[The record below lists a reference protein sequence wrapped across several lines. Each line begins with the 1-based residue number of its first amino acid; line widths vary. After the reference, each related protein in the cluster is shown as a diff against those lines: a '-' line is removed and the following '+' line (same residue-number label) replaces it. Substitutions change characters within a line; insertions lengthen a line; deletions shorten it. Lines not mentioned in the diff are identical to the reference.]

1 MNFAKYG
8 ELYRLI
14 EMNERLSEPLCRY
27 LFKQLIDGLH
37 YLHNKKG
44 VVHRDIKPE
53 NLLIDKNFRLV
64 IADFNF
70 ATRLTPTQSQSAGS
84 LLAQSRN
91 GKHYDSTV
99 RRDISVGSVAYNAP
113 ELWDIENQLSEL
125 RQKTHLDLSNVDCSK
140 YDGVKADIF
149 SAATTLFLLRMKF
162 QPFRRALPNDPYY
175 KKLAFKG
182 KKYFWKIYSKVPTS
196 SIFKDIFER
205 MISHRPDE
213 RPDTDEVL
221 DHEFTDDTQLYPEDI
236 QSEILTAYKNLE
248 EMLGDNVDP
257 FTDENP
263 GAHLVDDEYD
273 PEQEEWVQHDD
284 EQFNKLRLF
293 LIAEVNRINKQL
305 RKRRYLKHACK
316 NNNNNFTT
324 NS

>member
-1 MNFAKYG
+1 
-8 ELYRLI
+8 
-14 EMNERLSEPLCRY
+14 MNERLSEPLCRY

-37 YLHNKKG
+37 YLHNEKG

-70 ATRLTPTQSQSAGS
+70 ATRLTPAQSQSAGS

-91 GKHYDSTV
+91 GKQYDSTV

-125 RQKTHLDLSNVDCSK
+125 RQKTHQDLSNADCSK

-149 SAATTLFLLRMKF
+149 SAATTLFLLRMKY

-182 KKYFWKIYSKVPTS
+182 TKYFWKIYSKVPTS

-205 MISHRPDE
+205 MIGHRPDE

-236 QSEILTAYKNLE
+236 QSEILNAYKNLE

-305 RKRRYLKHACK
+305 RKRRYMKHASK
-316 NNNNNFTT
+316 NNNNNIVS